1 MTISSVIRFA
11 KKRAMLL
18 ALFALTLPL
27 SGNTQS
33 LPPPPPPP
41 PSPTPTPPPPAG
53 PTGGLGISNPIAA
66 KTFGELVQ
74 AIANAVIAIGIPL
87 VAIFLIY
94 AGFLFVTSGG
104 NEQKLQQAKTTFY
117 WALIGGVIV
126 IGAFAIATAIVNFA
140 KNLSVP

>member
-1 MTISSVIRFA
+1 MNIRSFISLIKRHWGRFVVF
-11 KKRAMLL
+11 MLI
-18 ALFALTLPL
+18 LPFL
-27 SGNTQS
+27 GNAQS
-33 LPPPPPPP
+33 PPPPPTPP
-41 PSPTPTPPPPAG
+41 PSPT
-53 PTGGLGISNPIAA
+53 GGLQNPIEAD
-66 KTFGELVQ
+66 TFGELVQ

-117 WALIGGVIV
+117 WALVGGVIV

-140 KNLSVP
+140 VNLGSPSP